1 MNNHNLS
8 KVQSILL
15 NSQLN
20 EYYWTLAF
28 FFCSLGFMGVSS
40 GFWVLWGLWVLWVRK
55 SLWVFFCRLA
65 ELFLCIL
72 HVYLGALFAF
82 CNKVFPTYQKKLN
95 PCFQVP
101 CIFFLLDHPEKP
113 KKRVLQN
120 LNFPTKGTKSPN
132 KKKKTVYIY
141 IYIRQG
147 TTNWP
152 TLNANYNKSTTLI
165 EYNTH
170 LRVTWIWYTSISWQG
185 TINWL
190 TLVNKHVH

>member
-15 NSQLN
+15 NSHLK

-113 KKRVLQN
+113 KKGFCKISIFQQKEQN
-120 LNFPTKGTKSPN
+120 PPTK
-132 KKKKTVYIY
+132 KKLYIY
-141 IYIRQG
+141 IYKTR
-147 TTNWP
+147 
-152 TLNANYNKSTTLI
+152 NYQL
-165 EYNTH
+165 TH
-170 LRVTWIWYTSISWQG
+170 PQCQLQRINHINRV
-185 TINWL
+185 
-190 TLVNKHVH
+190 